1 MEMTIWTKVDV
12 IVPGGGGRFSS
23 LRRSVQGRD
32 VEGRRCLRTP
42 VMTRRLHSGAASYR
56 TFWASRWR
64 IDLHYHA
71 RRWGEPEYLVGD
83 WSIEFD

>member
-12 IVPGGGGRFSS
+12 IVTGVVAVGA
-23 LRRSVQGRD
+23 GRD
-32 VEGRRCLRTP
+32 AEGRRCLRTP
-42 VMTRRLHSGAASYR
+42 VMTRRLRSPSASSQ

-64 IDLHYHA
+64 IDVHYHA
-71 RRWGEPEYLVGD
+71 GRRGEPEYLVGD